1 LFSNRIST
9 MCANAGT
16 KGTGG
21 CVGTAVAV
29 AGATVVVLVG
39 SVVCVA
45 GALDGAT
52 VDTAAGIT

>member
-1 LFSNRIST
+1 
-9 MCANAGT
+9 
-16 KGTGG
+16 
-21 CVGTAVAV
+21 VGTAVAV